1 VSLAADKKKE
11 ISIRNKKANSSKKK
25 MESEMDLQLMLL
37 PAVVD
42 PLANNNN
49 NNINNKMV
57 VVNCRDEEAEYLER
71 LLTEKKI
78 VDSTAGLDWTQKLI
92 NAGKRKSPIHPSIY
106 PSSSCSLQGSI

>member
-1 VSLAADKKKE
+1 
-11 ISIRNKKANSSKKK
+11 

-42 PLANNNN
+42 PLANNNNN

-92 NAGKRKSPIHPSIY
+92 NAGKRNPPSIH
-106 PSSSCSLQGSI
+106 PSSSCSLQGNI

>member
-1 VSLAADKKKE
+1 VSLAADKKKKKFRLE
-11 ISIRNKKANSSKKK
+11 IKKANSSKKK

-42 PLANNNN
+42 PLANNNNN

-92 NAGKRKSPIHPSIY
+92 NAGKRNPPIH
-106 PSSSCSLQGSI
+106 PSSSCSLQGNI